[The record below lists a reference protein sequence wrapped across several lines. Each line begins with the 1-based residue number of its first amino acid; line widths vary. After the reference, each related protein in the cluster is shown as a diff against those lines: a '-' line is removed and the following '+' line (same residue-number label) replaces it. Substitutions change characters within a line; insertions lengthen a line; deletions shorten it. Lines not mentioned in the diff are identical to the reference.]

1 MLPRRFKESYTHS
14 HRVLHHDKFNQNEN
28 QINRTLNILS
38 LVDVVAVKRI
48 LANNFWCLPVGMMYD
63 RLIFLA
69 VEKLKPTKTGDDVY
83 AMMNVVTLSSSYP
96 SAPLVEQSNT
106 LYPDLSTEMTVN

>member
-1 MLPRRFKESYTHS
+1 MKTKSIAR
-14 HRVLHHDKFNQNEN
+14 
-28 QINRTLNILS
+28 LS

-83 AMMNVVTLSSSYP
+83 AMMNVVTPSSSYL

-106 LYPDLSTEMTVN
+106 LYQGKN